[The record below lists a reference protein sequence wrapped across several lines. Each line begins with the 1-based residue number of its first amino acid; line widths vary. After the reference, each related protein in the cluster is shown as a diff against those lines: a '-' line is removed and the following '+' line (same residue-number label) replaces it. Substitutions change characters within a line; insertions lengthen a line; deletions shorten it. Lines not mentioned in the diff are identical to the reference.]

1 LALGYALVFFS
12 MGSRRFAMV
21 PLLFAVGGLGS
32 APRSRAWKV
41 GIAAAA
47 LASFTLIYVSL
58 YTRSLPEHGLW
69 PYVQALPGITETRY
83 TWKSLALNLL
93 IGYGVIGRTAF
104 DIPPI
109 NQADFLVSVN
119 PLPGG
124 LSGWYQIADDHRLN
138 LFTPMAALGELGNL
152 GWPSVIGYCG
162 TVGFVLAYLDLRVRG
177 LMERGRQL
185 HGLLLLALTVL
196 FTVLSTGYNLRT
208 ATRMLY
214 YALALDALTRGW
226 IAIRGRRR
234 RGVPAPSE
242 ELQASTRP
250 ASLVK

>member
-1 LALGYALVFFS
+1 MEV
-12 MGSRRFAMV
+12 
-21 PLLFAVGGLGS
+21 
-32 APRSRAWKV
+32 
-41 GIAAAA
+41 
-47 LASFTLIYVSL
+47 
-58 YTRSLPEHGLW
+58 
-69 PYVQALPGITETRY
+69 
-83 TWKSLALNLL
+83 LALNLL